1 MDTTE
6 NYGFG
11 GIGWLILILLFFMGF
26 GGAWGGN
33 RPMPN
38 QPDGAQV
45 ASTIYSQQAADT
57 SEDNAR
63 SILSRGYEAQIATLN
78 NQYQTLLGF
87 KDQQY
92 QMNSCCCDI
101 KTEVLADGQKTRD
114 LINSLV
120 NTDLRAQ
127 LVEKTDELATLQQ
140 TGALVSALRPYP
152 TPSYIVSSPYSSI
165 YSGIYGGTGYF
176 GY

>member
-26 GGAWGGN
+26 GGAWGNSRPQGN
-33 RPMPN
+33 PT
-38 QPDGAQV
+38 DT
-45 ASTIYSQQAADT
+45 ASAIYAQQAAQT

-63 SILSRGYEAQIATLN
+63 SILSRGYESQIATLN
-78 NQYQTLLGF
+78 AQYQTLLGF

-92 QMNSCCCDI
+92 QINTSACDI
-101 KTEVLADGQKTRD
+101 KTKVVEDGQKTRD
-114 LINSLV
+114 LINSLAV
-120 NTDLRAQ
+120 TNLRAE
-127 LVEKTDELATLQQ
+127 LVEAQDQIATIQQ
-140 TGALVSALRPYP
+140 TGALVQALRPYP
-152 TPSYIVSSPYSSI
+152 TPSYIVSSPYSSL
-165 YSGIYGGTGYF
+165 YNGFGTGGYF